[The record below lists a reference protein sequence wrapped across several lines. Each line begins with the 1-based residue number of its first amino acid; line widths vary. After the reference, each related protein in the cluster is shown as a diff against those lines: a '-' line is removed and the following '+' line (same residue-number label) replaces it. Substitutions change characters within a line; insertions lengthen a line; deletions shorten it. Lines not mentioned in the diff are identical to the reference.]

1 MRGRRNVAAPLAAIF
16 EGDMLQGYGPLLL
29 KGLAMTVGVSLAA
42 FVVAFILGLIGAWAK
57 LYGGRVLRGLS
68 ETYTV
73 VIRGVPELVL
83 ILLIYYGTPS
93 LVQSTVRALG
103 PESLSKFRLDFD
115 PFIAGVCTL
124 GLIYGA
130 FATEVFRGAIQS
142 IPKGQIEAG
151 KAYGMHGLTLT
162 RMVIFPQMLRF
173 AVSGLGNVWL
183 VLIKATALISA
194 IQLNELMRS
203 AELASANTRE
213 PFTFYLAAALIYLS
227 ITLVSLVFI
236 KKAEQFAFRGNEAV
250 G

>member
-1 MRGRRNVAAPLAAIF
+1 
-16 EGDMLQGYGPLLL
+16 MLQGYGPLLL
-29 KGLAMTVGVSLAA
+29 KGLSITISVSLASFVIA
-42 FVVAFILGLIGAWAK
+42 FALGLVAAWAK
-57 LYGGRVLRGLS
+57 LYGGKVLRTIA
-68 ETYTV
+68 EVYTV
-73 VIRGVPELVL
+73 VIRGIPELVL

-93 LVQSTVRALG
+93 LIQTMVRTLG
-103 PESLSKFRLDFD
+103 PDSYARFRVDFD
-115 PFIAGVCTL
+115 PFIAGVATL

-151 KAYGMHGLTLT
+151 KAYGMKGLKLT
-162 RMVIFPQMLRF
+162 RLVVFPQMLRF

-213 PFTFYLAAALIYLS
+213 PFTFYMIAALIYLA
-227 ITLVSLVFI
+227 ITAVSLLFI
-236 KKAEQFAFRGNEAV
+236 KQTERFAFRGNEAK

>member
-1 MRGRRNVAAPLAAIF
+1 
-16 EGDMLQGYGPLLL
+16 MLHGYGPLLL
-29 KGLAMTVGVSLAA
+29 EGLAITIGVSLAA
-42 FVVAFILGLIGAWAK
+42 FIVAFLLGLLGASAK
-57 LYGGRVLRGLS
+57 LYGGRVLRGVA
-68 ETYTV
+68 EVYTV

-93 LVQSTVRALG
+93 LIQSMVRALG
-103 PESLSKFRLDFD
+103 PESLARFRVDFD
-115 PFIAGVCTL
+115 PFTAGVATL

-151 KAYGMHGLTLT
+151 YAYGMKGLTLT

-194 IQLNELMRS
+194 IQLDELMRS
-203 AELASANTRE
+203 AEVASANTRE
-213 PFTFYLAAALIYLS
+213 PFTFYLAAAFLYLA
-227 ITLVSLVFI
+227 ITIVSLFVI
-236 KKAEQFAFRGNEAV
+236 KRTEVFAFRGNEAK

>member
-1 MRGRRNVAAPLAAIF
+1 
-16 EGDMLQGYGPLLL
+16 MLQGYGPLLL
-29 KGLAMTVGVSLAA
+29 KGLMMTIGVSLAA
-42 FVVAFILGLIGAWAK
+42 FVVAFIFGLIAAWAK
-57 LYGGRVLRGLS
+57 LYGGRIARGIA
-68 ETYTV
+68 EIYTL

-93 LVQSTVRALG
+93 LIQTAVRSLG
-103 PESLSKFRLDFD
+103 EDYLKFRVDFD
-115 PFIAGVCTL
+115 PFVAGVTTL

-142 IPKGQIEAG
+142 IPRGQIEAG
-151 KAYGMHGLTLT
+151 KAYGMSGFTLA

-194 IQLNELMRS
+194 IQLNELMRA

-213 PFTFYLAAALIYLS
+213 PFTFYLVAAFIYLG
-227 ITLVSLVFI
+227 ITAVSLALL
-236 KKAEQFAFRGNEAV
+236 KQTEKYAFRGNEAA